1 MDIVSTFFERHG
13 RRMNVKKTLCALLG
27 DEVLEALKYYIFLV
41 ETNKKKD
48 FKFFKQ

>member
-1 MDIVSTFFERHG
+1 MDVET
-13 RRMNVKKTLCALLG
+13 TLCALLG